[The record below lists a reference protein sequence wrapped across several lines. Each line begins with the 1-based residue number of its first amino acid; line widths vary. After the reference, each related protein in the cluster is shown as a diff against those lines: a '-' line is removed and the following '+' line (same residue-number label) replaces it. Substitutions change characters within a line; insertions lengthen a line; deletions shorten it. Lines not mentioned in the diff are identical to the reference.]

1 MVDVF
6 VEKCGTMN
14 LSNMIQLSMDGPNV
28 NWSFYQKLM
37 SEVYDDRSRKLI
49 DIGSCGLH
57 VVHNAFRAGFG
68 ATGWDLKSFSGHCTG
83 FSTKHPPG
91 EKTSPQL
98 REQQCFP

>member
-28 NWSFYQKLM
+28 NWSYQKLM
-37 SEVYDDRSRKLI
+37 AELYDDRSRKLI
-49 DIGSCGLH
+49 DNSSCGLH

-68 ATGWDLKSFSGHCTG
+68 ATGWDLKSVLWALYQIFHET
-83 FSTKHPPG
+83 PA
-91 EKTSPQL
+91 
-98 REQQCFP
+98 R